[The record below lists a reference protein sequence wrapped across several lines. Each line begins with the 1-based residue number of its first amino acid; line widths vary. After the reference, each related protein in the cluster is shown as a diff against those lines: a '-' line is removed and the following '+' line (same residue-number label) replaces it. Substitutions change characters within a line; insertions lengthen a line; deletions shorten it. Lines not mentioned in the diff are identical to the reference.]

1 MRRFHFRF
9 QNDYA
14 RQAFS
19 YKIEKEL
26 LEPILRDIEKLK
38 GEFLRIMGNPIGPDG
53 QRRIITVIIRVR
65 NASVHVVEATHGIS
79 LIELV
84 VVGAAGARRAAS
96 WRGRARAFAEARG
109 APPKQ
114 APPPRTNRAAE
125 FRRDDPIPLVA

>member
-1 MRRFHFRF
+1 MRTYYKYYCVIHDSQPEKSFMFHFRF

-53 QRRIITVIIRVR
+53 QRRIVTVMVVNSVVILTYKWIR
-65 NASVHVVEATHGIS
+65 
-79 LIELV
+79 
-84 VVGAAGARRAAS
+84 
-96 WRGRARAFAEARG
+96 
-109 APPKQ
+109 
-114 APPPRTNRAAE
+114 
-125 FRRDDPIPLVA
+125 